1 MKAGWYLSDMKT
13 AKSAVMHFTLRD
25 DGIVW
30 VESQPGIEPTAQL
43 LDEAEAACR
52 TIRGGVK
59 RPALWSIRDLTK
71 PKPEAWVKFI
81 QNAPNNLT
89 AIGVVGYPEQLEILG
104 AFPDRMNTMLLPFRL
119 FDDEGPA
126 LEWLAGF
133 VDSETNPADFS
144 I

>member
-1 MKAGWYLSDMKT
+1 MKT
-13 AKSAVMHFTLRD
+13 AKSDVMHFTLRD

-52 TIRGGVK
+52 TIRGGIK
-59 RPALWSIRDLTK
+59 RPALWSIRDLRK

-81 QNAPNNLT
+81 QNAPSNLT
-89 AIGVVGYPEQLEILG
+89 AIAVVGHPDQLEILG

-119 FDDEGPA
+119 FDDEVPA
-126 LEWLAGF
+126 VEWLTGF
-133 VDSETNPADFS
+133 VDTEADRADS
-144 I
+144 SV